1 MAAVQTEEKTNRRIK
16 GKSKE
21 GVAEEVN
28 GHLENKTVDGTK
40 EEIRKKRRNKK
51 KKNKAEQGT
60 EENERERSVESN
72 GPTKQ
77 QGMDKAL
84 KKPLQAQQVVN
95 EDKDFNVEDGDGDGD
110 GEADG
115 DGEGSGIKKKKKR
128 KKKKAATA
136 APDGKAVSPPCQ
148 STSVKVQTDPPRVP
162 VCELFPN
169 GIYPKGE
176 ECEYTPIQDGHMV
189 SWRANSEERRALD
202 SASEEEW
209 NDFRQA
215 AEVHRQV
222 RKHVMSFIK
231 PGLTMIDICE
241 RLEACSRALIKE
253 NGFKAGLAF
262 PTGCSLNNCAAHYTP
277 NAGDSTVLQYD
288 DVCKIDFGTHI
299 NGRIIDCAFTVTFNP
314 KYDKLLEAVKDAT
327 NTGIKARSCISFK
340 HCGCKVLLEQRA
352 LCRCPC
358 NKMDLWL

>member
-51 KKNKAEQGT
+51 KKNKA
-60 EENERERSVESN
+60 
-72 GPTKQ
+72 
-77 QGMDKAL
+77 
-84 KKPLQAQQVVN
+84 
-95 EDKDFNVEDGDGDGD
+95 DGDGDGD